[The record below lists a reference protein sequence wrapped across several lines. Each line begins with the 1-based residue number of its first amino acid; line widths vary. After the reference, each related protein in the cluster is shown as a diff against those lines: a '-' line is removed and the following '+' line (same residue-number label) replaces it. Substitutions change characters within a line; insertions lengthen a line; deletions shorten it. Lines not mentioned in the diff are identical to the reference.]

1 MLQSLQHRVRV
12 LLRVRIER
20 APPRRGPKPA
30 IGAYIVCGELRMTIQ
45 AGVTDELWEWL
56 MGQGWRELRYAPDRR
71 HYLVVPPRYV
81 TQLIDA
87 PEEQR
92 PRALSIAVSHA
103 SLRPILG
110 DPTVLPPYIVRR

>member
-1 MLQSLQHRVRV
+1 
-12 LLRVRIER
+12 
-20 APPRRGPKPA
+20 
-30 IGAYIVCGELRMTIQ
+30 MTIQ

-110 DPTVLPPYIVRR
+110 DPTVLPPYIVRN